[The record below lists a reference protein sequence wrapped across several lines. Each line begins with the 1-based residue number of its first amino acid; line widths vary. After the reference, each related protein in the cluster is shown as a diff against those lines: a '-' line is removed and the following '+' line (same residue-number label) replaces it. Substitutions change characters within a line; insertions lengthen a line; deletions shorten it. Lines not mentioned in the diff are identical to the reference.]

1 MTDKREYLEPIFLS
15 KLANMELI
23 ARCAV
28 EGFFAGL
35 HPSPFH
41 GFSVEYSDHRQYHEG
56 DELKFVDW
64 KVYGRSDK
72 LYIKRFQQ
80 ETNTV
85 VYILLDN
92 SKSMSFAGNSPVS
105 KSRYGSI
112 EPYLLLLTGLFPA
125 KLMMIGQGD
134 SASLVLFADKVKK
147 RIPPSSRRTHLNVIL
162 TTLQYNQPEGQ
173 TNLSDVLH
181 ALAET
186 TKRRGLIILI
196 SDLLDD
202 KENIFKG
209 LSHLKFLRHD
219 VIIFQT
225 LDHNEINLDYDGL
238 IQFED
243 LESGEKIRTFP
254 HSFKQTYTERVT
266 EFLDEIAK
274 TAGRSNVDYC
284 LLDTSKPLD
293 RAMIAYLAKRKRMR

>member
-1 MTDKREYLEPIFLS
+1 MADKREYLDPIFLS

-85 VYILLDN
+85 VYLLLDN
-92 SKSMSFAGNSPVS
+92 SKSMTFAGNDSIS
-105 KSRYGSI
+105 KSKYGSMLAAVLS
-112 EPYLLLLTGLFPA
+112 Y
-125 KLMMIGQGD
+125 MMIGQGD

-162 TTLQYNQPEGQ
+162 STLQHNQPEGQ
-173 TNLSDVLH
+173 TNLADVLH

-186 TKRRGLIILI
+186 TKRKGLVILI

-202 KENIFKG
+202 KESIFKG

-254 HSFKQTYTERVT
+254 QSFKQTYSERVT

-284 LLDTSKPLD
+284 LLDTSEPLD